1 MDKKLHIKP
10 NKSLSNLQILFF
22 LLITGFLIIFI
33 GARFL
38 LVGAWPIIIFG
49 LAEFLILVT
58 CTIYFLRKIK
68 KTEKICLGEK
78 TMYLQNLDGEEIVEN
93 NKYNLNWSKI
103 KNERGSLSIM
113 YAGKKKFFANFLS
126 EDRRLKLKR
135 ILEKY
140 NSISN

>member
-1 MDKKLHIKP
+1 MDKEFHIKP
-10 NKSLSNLQILFF
+10 NKSLNNLQILFF

-49 LAEFLILVT
+49 IAEFLILLT
-58 CTIYFLRKIK
+58 CTIYFLKKIK
-68 KTEKICLGEK
+68 RSERISLSEK
-78 TMYLQNLDGEEIVEN
+78 TMCLQNLDGNKIVES

-103 KNERGSLSIM
+103 KNERDSLSII

-135 ILEKY
+135 IIEKY

>member
-1 MDKKLHIKP
+1 
-10 NKSLSNLQILFF
+10 
-22 LLITGFLIIFI
+22 
-33 GARFL
+33 
-38 LVGAWPIIIFG
+38 
-49 LAEFLILVT
+49 
-58 CTIYFLRKIK
+58 
-68 KTEKICLGEK
+68 
-78 TMYLQNLDGEEIVEN
+78 MYLQNLDGEEIVEN

-135 ILEKY
+135 IIEKY

>member
-49 LAEFLILVT
+49 LAEFVILVT

-68 KTEKICLGEK
+68 KTEKISLIEK

-135 ILEKY
+135 IIEKY

>member
-68 KTEKICLGEK
+68 KTEKISLSEK

-113 YAGKKKFFANFLS
+113 YAGKKKFFASFLS

-135 ILEKY
+135 IIEKY

>member
-68 KTEKICLGEK
+68 KTEKISLGEK

-135 ILEKY
+135 IIEKY
-140 NSISN
+140 NSISK

>member
-1 MDKKLHIKP
+1 MDKKLHIKL

-68 KTEKICLGEK
+68 KTEKISLGEK

-135 ILEKY
+135 IIEKY